1 MPKTEELLGTVDG
14 RYGQVVE
21 HPLIRG
27 LFYMV
32 IGPDAVRWPR
42 GVRAIVIHDRGSRT
56 TRAPDI
62 SSIAPDG
69 WIIVDD

>member
-1 MPKTEELLGTVDG
+1 MTDEEKLGTADG

-27 LFYMV
+27 LFYMTVCQASQSKSVRAVV
-32 IGPDAVRWPR
+32 ISDRIVR
-42 GVRAIVIHDRGSRT
+42 GVVGEIRT
-56 TRAPDI
+56 
-62 SSIAPDG
+62 IASEG